1 MAEIT
6 DPQVIKFC
14 NEKIRPL
21 ADLVYSSYYKSL
33 SLTSDYENGKINE
46 LLSIWGSEDLV
57 ADGSE
62 TDGRTRLSRQDL
74 EYEYKILFDFIA
86 YLESE
91 VAPGITRLS
100 IISKSHVKE
109 I

>member
-6 DPQVIKFC
+6 DPQIVKFC

-21 ADLVYSSYYKSL
+21 ADSVYSSYYKSL
-33 SLTSDYENGKINE
+33 SLVSDYVSGDIAGNLQKWA
-46 LLSIWGSEDLV
+46 SDDLV

-62 TDGRTRLSRQDL
+62 VDGRTRLTRQDL

-86 YLESE
+86 FLEAE
-91 VAPGITRLS
+91 VTSGVSRLS
-100 IISKSHVKE
+100 IISKSH
-109 I
+109 INSL